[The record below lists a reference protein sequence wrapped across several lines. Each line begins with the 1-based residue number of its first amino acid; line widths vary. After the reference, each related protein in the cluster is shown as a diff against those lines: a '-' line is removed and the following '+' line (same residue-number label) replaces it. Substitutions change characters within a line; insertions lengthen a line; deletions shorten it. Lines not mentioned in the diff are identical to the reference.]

1 MEITITKT
9 ITENVKINVNDLK
22 VFRTNSRDVDS
33 TNLVVCYNDT
43 KIGHGYINDITNW
56 AHILLY
62 IDNQELEDYLIDA
75 IENKKINI
83 NN

>member
-9 ITENVKINVNDLK
+9 ITEKVQINVNDLK
-22 VFRTNSRDVDS
+22 VFRTNSRDIDS

-43 KIGHGYINDITNW
+43 KIGHGHINDITNW
-56 AHILLY
+56 AHILLD
-62 IDNQELEDYLIDA
+62 IDNQELEDYLVDA

-83 NN
+83 YN

>member
-1 MEITITKT
+1 MEITITKI
-9 ITENVKINVNDLK
+9 ITENVKVNVNDLK

-43 KIGHGYINDITNW
+43 KIGHGHINDITNW
-56 AHILLY
+56 AHILL
-62 IDNQELEDYLIDA
+62 DEENQELEDYLVDA